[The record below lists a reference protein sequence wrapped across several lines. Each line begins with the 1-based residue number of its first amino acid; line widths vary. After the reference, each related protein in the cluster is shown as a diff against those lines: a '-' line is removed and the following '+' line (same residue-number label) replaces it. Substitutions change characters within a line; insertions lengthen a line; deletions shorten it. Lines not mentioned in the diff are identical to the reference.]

1 MSEEKEIATDLKQ
14 KKNSVITSTNLKGK
28 QVLVVDDN
36 IMNRMVANVI
46 LKEYD
51 VLVTEAN
58 DGEEAVNYLKNN
70 PCDLVLMDLQM
81 PVLNGYQ
88 ASKIIRLK
96 LKLDVPIIALTASD
110 SEEEKG
116 KCYEVG
122 MNDYLS
128 KPFDKEQFLKTICT
142 WIDGS
147 NDSIT

>member
-1 MSEEKEIATDLKQ
+1 MSEEKEIAIDLKQ
-14 KKNSVITSTNLKGK
+14 KNNSVITSTNLKGK

-88 ASKIIRLK
+88 ASKIIRIK
-96 LKLDVPIIALTASD
+96 LKLEVPIIALTASNP
-110 SEEEKG
+110 EEEKG

-128 KPFDKEQFLKTICT
+128 KPFNKEQFLKTICT
-142 WIDGS
+142 WINGS

>member
-1 MSEEKEIATDLKQ
+1 MSKGTAIDLK
-14 KKNSVITSTNLKGK
+14 KKNNKVTTSTNLKGK

-36 IMNRMVANVI
+36 IMNRMLADVI

-51 VLVTEAN
+51 VLVTGAN

-110 SEEEKG
+110 SGEEKR

-122 MNDYLS
+122 MNDYLT
-128 KPFDKEQFLKTICT
+128 KPFNKEQFLETICT
-142 WIDGS
+142 WIDGF
-147 NDSIT
+147 NDSVT

>member
-1 MSEEKEIATDLKQ
+1 
-14 KKNSVITSTNLKGK
+14 
-28 QVLVVDDN
+28 
-36 IMNRMVANVI
+36 MVAKVI
-46 LKEYD
+46 LKDYD
-51 VLVTEAN
+51 VIISEAIN
-58 DGEEAVNYLKNN
+58 GEEAVNYLKNN

>member
-1 MSEEKEIATDLKQ
+1 MSEEKETAIDLNKNN
-14 KKNSVITSTNLKGK
+14 NSVATSRDLKGK

-36 IMNRMVANVI
+36 IMNRMIADVI

-51 VLVTEAN
+51 VLVTGAN

-81 PVLNGYQ
+81 PILNGYQ

-96 LKLDVPIIALTASD
+96 LKLDVPIIALTAGD
-110 SEEEKG
+110 SGEEKN

-128 KPFDKEQFLKTICT
+128 KPFNKEQFLTTICT
-142 WIDGS
+142 WIGGS

>member
-1 MSEEKEIATDLKQ
+1 MSEENEIAIDLKQ
-14 KKNSVITSTNLKGK
+14 KNNSVITSTNLKGK

-36 IMNRMVANVI
+36 IMNRMVADVI

-51 VLVTEAN
+51 VHVTEAN

-96 LKLDVPIIALTASD
+96 LKLDMPIIALTASD
-110 SEEEKG
+110 SEEEKR

-128 KPFDKEQFLKTICT
+128 KPFNKEQFLKTICT
-142 WIDGS
+142 WIGG
-147 NDSIT
+147 SIT

>member
-1 MSEEKEIATDLKQ
+1 MSEEKEIAIDLKQ
-14 KKNSVITSTNLKGK
+14 KNNSVITSTNLKGK

-96 LKLDVPIIALTASD
+96 LKLEVPIIALTASNP
-110 SEEEKG
+110 EEEKG
-116 KCYEVG
+116 KCYDV
-122 MNDYLS
+122 NYFAL
-128 KPFDKEQFLKTICT
+128 
-142 WIDGS
+142 
-147 NDSIT
+147 